1 ILSAHGAGYE
11 LLRLDRSIAGGPV
24 LRVPADQ
31 LQAKSEE
38 SYFQRALQVTST
50 APLLTTPITWNREHG
65 RVAEPLTLMV
75 RHTVTRFDAAGR
87 PTGVFV
93 LNVGILDQLTR
104 LLAESLTA
112 EEAFGFVVNEEE
124 QWIVPP
130 VDSAKRPLVNARP
143 LSSIGVADLLGTD
156 WRARMSSRSTTYVN

>member
-1 ILSAHGAGYE
+1 
-11 LLRLDRSIAGGPV
+11 
-24 LRVPADQ
+24 
-31 LQAKSEE
+31 
-38 SYFQRALQVTST
+38 
-50 APLLTTPITWNREHG
+50 
-65 RVAEPLTLMV
+65 
-75 RHTVTRFDAAGR
+75 
-87 PTGVFV
+87 GVFV

-112 EEAFGFVVNEEE
+112 EEAFGFVANEEE

-156 WRARMSSRSTTYVN
+156 WRARMSSRSTTYVNTPTGNLSDKGPFVVALRQVDLEEAGTAWLGQVTSYSQAMGSATAALRWSAG